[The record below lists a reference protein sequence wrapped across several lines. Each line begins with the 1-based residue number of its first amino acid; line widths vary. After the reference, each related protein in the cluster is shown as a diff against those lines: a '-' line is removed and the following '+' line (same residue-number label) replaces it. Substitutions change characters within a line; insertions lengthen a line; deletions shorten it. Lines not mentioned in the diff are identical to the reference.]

1 MPFTDYKI
9 TAFSQPVAALPDQ
22 PNLSPEALK
31 ARFDACPEQLRQ
43 SLNAV
48 CDDAARLDER
58 VGGIITETFGD
69 TIPKSMLRTE
79 LQAELDAKAEKTALA
94 AESTARE
101 ALAQVV
107 ADKCSVTLGF
117 YAGDGTPPRTIELG
131 FAAKALLVWPAS
143 GQVASNYYT
152 YGAFVLEG
160 KPATLNNVNF
170 LELTQTGFTIRSAS
184 SGSYYARLN
193 DSDRT
198 YYYLAVR

>member
-1 MPFTDYKI
+1 MPFTDHKI
-9 TAFSQPVAALPDQ
+9 TSFSQPVAALPDQ

-58 VGGIITETFGD
+58 VGSIIAGTFDD
-69 TIPKSMLRTE
+69 TIPKSMLSTE
-79 LQAELDAKAEKTALA
+79 LQAELSGKAEQTALA
-94 AESTARE
+94 AESAARE

-117 YAGDGTPPRTIELG
+117 YKGDGTSPRTIELG
-131 FAAKALLVWPAS
+131 FQAKALLVWPS
-143 GQVASNYYT
+143 DGQVSTNYNT
-152 YGAFVLEG
+152 YGAFVLDG
-160 KPATLNNVNF
+160 KPSILNSVNF
-170 LELTQTGFTIRSAS
+170 LEITGSGFTIRSAT

-193 DSDRT
+193 DSSIS
-198 YYYLAVR
+198 YYYMAIR